1 MRSLKHHMSHT
12 IFPMDTLLLLTL
24 DMHLMGKR
32 LRVRQTSDSII
43 GELWLMVQGI
53 QAGIILQDSTGGQL
67 AIRVTI
73 CSRMVS

>member
-1 MRSLKHHMSHT
+1 MRSLKHRMSHT
-12 IFPMDTLLLLTL
+12 IFLMDTLLLLTL
-24 DMHLMGKR
+24 VMHLMGKR
-32 LRVRQTSDSII
+32 FRARQTSDSII

-53 QAGIILQDSTGGQL
+53 LARLILQGSTGGQL